1 MRLICIIVIFI
12 TSTFLIAQNVVINEV
27 LYDPEGA
34 DAGYEWIELF
44 NAGNQSVD
52 LENWKIQRAGT
63 EFEDVFT
70 FPSII
75 IEPDS
80 FLLVGEEFV
89 PDTDITTSLA
99 FQNGGSETDGIRI
112 VSADTLYTD
121 TVLYDSPNTNSL
133 PDDISTPGMF
143 FAPDVANNSGHSL
156 ARKHDGED
164 TNNCELDFFE
174 CEEPTP
180 RESNFYPID
189 LAIYELEIT
198 EIEGVY
204 WLETQVFNLSTEI
217 VDNSTASLEIT
228 INGSLFGVYDL
239 PEILPESYIDFS
251 CELGSF
257 TEGVHIISVT
267 VNYFYDNN
275 LENNFSASSILI
287 GSSPLVLN
295 EIMFKPI
302 SPNKEWI
309 EIFNRSASGYLVDNW
324 AIIDA
329 SGGQISFSGT
339 IATQDFLVVCQDKNL
354 LLEIYPNVNPDK
366 IVEAG
371 SWTALNNTEESL
383 KLVDQYE
390 TRFDSTS
397 YSGGSCPSD
406 FSIERVNPFIDENI
420 SWEVSLDSLGTP
432 TVHNS
437 VLPIEKD
444 LELTLLS
451 SELQENQIGHSVLI
465 KNIGLEIITT
475 TVFTCFTTLN
485 GERQK
490 PKFSRMK

>member
-1 MRLICIIVIFI
+1 
-12 TSTFLIAQNVVINEV
+12 
-27 LYDPEGA
+27 
-34 DAGYEWIELF
+34 
-44 NAGNQSVD
+44 
-52 LENWKIQRAGT
+52 
-63 EFEDVFT
+63 
-70 FPSII
+70 
-75 IEPDS
+75 
-80 FLLVGEEFV
+80 
-89 PDTDITTSLA
+89 
-99 FQNGGSETDGIRI
+99 DGIRI

-121 TVLYDSPNTNSL
+121 TVLYDSPNTNNL
-133 PDDISTPGMF
+133 PDDISNPGMF
-143 FAPDVANNSGHSL
+143 FAPDVSGGNSL

-189 LAIYELEIT
+189 LAIYELELI

-217 VDNSTASLEIT
+217 VDNFTSSLEIT
-228 INGSLFGVYDL
+228 INCSLFAIYDL

-257 TEGVHIISVT
+257 TEGVHIIEVI

-275 LENNFSASSILI
+275 LENNFMASSILI
-287 GSSPLVLN
+287 GSSPLILN
-295 EIMFKPI
+295 EVMFKPV
-302 SPNKEWI
+302 SPNQEWI
-309 EIFNRSASGYLVDNW
+309 EIFNRSESAYLVDNW

-339 IATQDFLVVCQDKNL
+339 IAIQDFLVVCQDKNL

-390 TRFDSTS
+390 TKFDSTS
-397 YSGGSCPSD
+397 YSGGSCPAN

-420 SWEVSLDSLGTP
+420 TWEVSLDSLGTP

-451 SELQENQIGHSVLI
+451 SGLQGNQIGSTML
-465 KNIGLEIITT
+465 
-475 TVFTCFTTLN
+475 
-485 GERQK
+485 
-490 PKFSRMK
+490 